1 MYVGICLIIMAMYK
15 SWSCVD
21 GLLLLLLFKVCHIL
35 SLRCVTKVTKRVKFD
50 AVLHVLS
57 MQHVLSLRGDK
68 TCRKVH
74 SLHVLSLL
82 PQEH

>member
-35 SLRCVTKVTKRVKFD
+35 SLRCVTKVTKRIKSD
-50 AVLHVLS
+50 AQPARFVTTARFVA
-57 MQHVLSLRGDK
+57 
-68 TCRKVH
+68 TW
-74 SLHVLSLL
+74 
-82 PQEH
+82 